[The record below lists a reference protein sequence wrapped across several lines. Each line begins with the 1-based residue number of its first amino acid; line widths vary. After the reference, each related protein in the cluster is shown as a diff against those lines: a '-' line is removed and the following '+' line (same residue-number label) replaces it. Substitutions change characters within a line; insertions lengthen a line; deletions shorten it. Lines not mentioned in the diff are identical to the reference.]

1 MAKGQKGY
9 RPFMSKLLKRIE
21 ELEKEIEL
29 FKEKDLLMQKEFE
42 ALQITIFQKTQE
54 LDEQRNLTF
63 QASKMSALGEM
74 AGGIA
79 HEINNPLTIISTTN
93 RKMRRLAEEGITDPA
108 IYYKCFDSIDHTV
121 SRITRIINGLKTVSR
136 DSTNEN
142 FRHVKL
148 IEMFEDVLALCGEK
162 FKDKGVYLRIDLKDR
177 VYQTDIFCKRVQLSQ
192 VLWNMLENSYD
203 AIENLSEKWIE
214 IDCHL
219 EGKQLTLR
227 FTDSGPGIPKNI
239 EDKIFQ
245 PFFTTKEVGKGTGLG
260 ISLSHAI
267 IKNHGGNLYLDK
279 KSKNTSFVVTLP
291 ISDAT

>member
-1 MAKGQKGY
+1 
-9 RPFMSKLLKRIE
+9 MSKLLKRIE

-108 IYYKCFDSIDHTV
+108 VYSKCFDSIDHTV

-142 FRHVKL
+142 LRHVKL
-148 IEMFEDVLALCGEK
+148 IEIFEDVLALCREK
-162 FKDKGVYLRIDLKDR
+162 FKDKGVYLHIDLKDS
-177 VYQTDIFCKRVQLSQ
+177 VYQTNIFCRRVQLSQ
-192 VLWNMLENSYD
+192 VFWNMLENSYD
-203 AIENLSEKWIE
+203 AIENLDEKWIE
-214 IDCHL
+214 IDCKL